1 MQTNLRIRFW
11 KVYSPI
17 ALALGFGMLGFLCL
31 IWMPFAFILNLTL
44 PARFRHSIGR
54 LAIRIGLTFYIIFLA
69 IFCGCRFNIS
79 VGKESL
85 QKGAGVLVANHPSLL
100 DALLLLAI
108 VPNTICVMKASL
120 LDNPLLGASARLAGF
135 IRNSDPFDMIA
146 HAKEG
151 LGEGTNILLFPEGT
165 RSNSRRSVNTL
176 NQSAALLSS
185 KLDLPMRTFLI
196 HYDQGFLGKGH
207 KITSLPK
214 LPMKI
219 SVMAGKV
226 FNPRS
231 TYTDLTNDL
240 EKYFNSELEDDV

>member
-17 ALALGFGMLGFLCL
+17 GLALGFGMLGFLCL
-31 IWMPFAFILNLTL
+31 IWLPFAFFFKLTL
-44 PARFRHSIGR
+44 TDKFGHSLGR
-54 LAIRIGLTFYIIFLA
+54 LAIRIGLNFYIIFLV

-79 VGKESL
+79 VEKE
-85 QKGAGVLVANHPSLL
+85 KIRGAAILVANHPSLL
-100 DALLLLAI
+100 DAILLLAL

-146 HAKEG
+146 HVKEG

-165 RSNSRRSVNTL
+165 RSNSRRRVNTL

-196 HYDQGFLGKGH
+196 YYDQRFLGKGD

-219 SVMAGKV
+219 SVREGEV
-226 FNPRS
+226 FSPTS
-231 TYTDLTNDL
+231 AYTDLTNDL
-240 EKYFNSELEDDV
+240 ETYFNNELKDDI